1 MVVLKLAELLA
12 GLGSLSGAPVESNA
26 WTEAA
31 GGTFGVSA
39 PFYTNYRWQRQPA
52 ESMGFGRNFRIG
64 KEGKYN
70 LQLRAEFQNI
80 FNRVFY
86 SAPGVNG
93 PGAAI
98 TPTTKPVL
106 SNGVNIGGYG
116 YIATVNGVGAQP
128 RSGQAVMRFT
138 F

>member
-1 MVVLKLAELLA
+1 M
-12 GLGSLSGAPVESNA
+12 
-26 WTEAA
+26 
-31 GGTFGVSA
+31 
-39 PFYTNYRWQRQPA
+39 
-52 ESMGFGRNFRIG
+52 G

-70 LQLRAEFQNI
+70 LQVRAEFQNI

-93 PGAAI
+93 AAAI
-98 TPTTKPVL
+98 SPTTKPVL

-116 YIATVNGVGAQP
+116 YIATVNGVGATP
-128 RSGQAVMRFT
+128 RSGQAVARFT